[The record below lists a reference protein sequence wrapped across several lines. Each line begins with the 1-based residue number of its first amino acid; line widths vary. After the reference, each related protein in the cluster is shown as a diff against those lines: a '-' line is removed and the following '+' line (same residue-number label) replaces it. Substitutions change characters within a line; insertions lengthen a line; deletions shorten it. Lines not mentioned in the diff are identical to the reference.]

1 MSESACDLYGRRVPD
16 NETGRDPGDYR
27 QVKGDLMMKT
37 HTASLNGREVKP
49 KNERHP
55 PLRRIFSSGELFC
68 DNRVIII
75 EHAGEEY
82 QLRITGKDKLI
93 LTK

>member
-1 MSESACDLYGRRVPD
+1 M
-16 NETGRDPGDYR
+16 ETGRDPGYCR
-27 QVKGDLMMKT
+27 QVKGDLMKT
-37 HTASLNGREVKP
+37 HTASLNGREVNPKP
-49 KNERHP
+49 ERHP

-68 DNRVIII
+68 DSRVIII